1 METAQQTQ
9 PKNHVQKTNGFVM
22 STVYHAV
29 RLYFSLC
36 GVKIKSAAGRCRQQ
50 WWHFILHAKEKY
62 NRPQPR
68 GEMETPPR
76 LRTFEPD
83 SA

>member
-1 METAQQTQ
+1 MFFCI
-9 PKNHVQKTNGFVM
+9 KM
-22 STVYHAV
+22 ISY
-29 RLYFSLC
+29 LC
-36 GVKIKSAAGRCRQQ
+36 GVKIKSAAGICRQH

-76 LRTFEPD
+76 PRTFEPD